1 MIFLSA
7 SWPQGLPAWLWLGDR
22 PLTLRSNLG
31 SASVDKGTF
40 SALQTVRSDATRFVR
55 DQQQS
60 RSQTMQ
66 IHSVRRASGLT
77 RQLGH
82 HMYRL
87 FDLLTAYLESAH
99 VLRRLT
105 VCTAL

>member
-82 HMYRL
+82 HVYRL
-87 FDLLTAYLESAH
+87 FRPLSSLS
-99 VLRRLT
+99 
-105 VCTAL
+105 